1 MLFLYP
7 FSWGGAMNAYERKL
21 IRLYLKTETDI
32 INEIA
37 RLRSLG
43 LADYHV
49 VAALRRIQAIL
60 TAMQS
65 EAWEYTPKMVEAYFY
80 ARYPERRVMVTSAE
94 GAMRAYLSAISLT
107 AEQMDIVN
115 HLVISHMA
123 SLEEAGKTVAT
134 TLDGYLVGRRDRDVF
149 RTAGLERL
157 AELEA
162 GDRRRK
168 LDRFVKDLQRDGITA
183 FVDRAGRHWRLHTY
197 ASMVTRTTTRQAEVL
212 SVLTRDPEQD
222 LYTIKGA
229 GDPCGVCAPYQ
240 NRVYSKSGRDPVFPP
255 LADAFGKI
263 DPEGP
268 NTLANTYLNIH
279 PNCRCAVIPWT
290 AAGRS
295 QEELACIRRFSDP
308 KTNPYTVDP
317 RAKKA
322 VEEYRRREAGRARW
336 LADYEQW
343 ERYRVTIPDMTPKTF
358 QTFQKHKK
366 SQDNTYKRWVEAYR
380 AANREGE

>member
-1 MLFLYP
+1 
-7 FSWGGAMNAYERKL
+7 MNAYERKL
-21 IRLYLKTETDI
+21 IRLYLKTETAI

-43 LADYHV
+43 LADYHAM
-49 VAALRRIQAIL
+49 AALRRVQAIL
-60 TAMQS
+60 ASMQS

-80 ARYPERRVMVTSAE
+80 ARQPERRVMVTSAE
-94 GAMRAYLSAISLT
+94 GAMRAYLSALSLS
-107 AEQMDIVN
+107 AEQTDIVN
-115 HLVISHMA
+115 RLVISHMA
-123 SLEEAGKTVAT
+123 SLEEAGNTVAA
-134 TLDGYLVGRRDRDVF
+134 TLEGYLVGRRDRDVF
-149 RTAGLERL
+149 HTTGLAHA

-162 GDRRRK
+162 GDRRNQI
-168 LDRFVKDLQRDGITA
+168 DRFVKDLQRDGITA
-183 FVDRAGRHWRLHTY
+183 FVDRAERHWRLHTY

-212 SVLTRDPEQD
+212 SVLTRDPEHD

-240 NRVYSKSGRDPVFPP
+240 GRVYSKSGRDPYFPP
-255 LADAFGKI
+255 LTDAFGKI
-263 DPEGP
+263 DPKGP
-268 NTLANTYLNIH
+268 DSLANTYLNIH

-290 AAGRS
+290 AVGRS
-295 QEELACIRRFSDP
+295 REELERIRRFSDP

-317 RAKKA
+317 RAKRA

-343 ERYRVTIPDMTPKTF
+343 ERYRVTIPEVTPKTF
-358 QTFQKHKK
+358 QTFQKHKEA
-366 SQDNTYKRWVEAYR
+366 QDDTYKGWVKAYR